1 MSGLLIF
8 LGVLAND
15 AHFDLKLAFLFY
27 EIAVFEKVI

>member
-8 LGVLAND
+8 LGVLASD

-27 EIAVFEKVI
+27 PGRFSSEI